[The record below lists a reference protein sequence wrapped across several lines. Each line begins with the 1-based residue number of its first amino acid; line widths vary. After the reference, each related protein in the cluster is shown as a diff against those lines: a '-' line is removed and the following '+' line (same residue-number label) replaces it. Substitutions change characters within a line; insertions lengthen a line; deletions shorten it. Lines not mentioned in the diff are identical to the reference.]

1 MQIIVPSGGEL
12 GEADLFL
19 FLILVA
25 FVCDTCGRRFGVA
38 SNLNRHVRRC
48 ILKPV
53 NATLATTQAPPS
65 SIPRGS
71 GTTSSDMSSSNQ
83 HDVPAAKAATAKR
96 GRASSSS
103 ESASSASSSS
113 SSQSH
118 GNRSGA
124 DGAGSSRPSGQKRRR
139 RAPSPSVWIPWSLRA
154 FNLACEEFHRSTPV
168 PLPPV
173 RRNLPREERDSWDD
187 NVSARPYHPHEWR
200 GVLPGPGLGHG
211 FGLGAKDIQN
221 VNFGGSGGIMLGRVL
236 VF

>member
-1 MQIIVPSGGEL
+1 M
-12 GEADLFL
+12 
-19 FLILVA
+19 
-25 FVCDTCGRRFGVA
+25 A

-53 NATLATTQAPPS
+53 NATLAATQVPS
-65 SIPRGS
+65 SISGSS
-71 GTTSSDMSSSNQ
+71 GTPSSDMSSSNR
-83 HDVPAAKAATAKR
+83 HDAPTVKAVTAKR
-96 GRASSSS
+96 GRTSSSS
-103 ESASSASSSS
+103 ESASSTSSSS
-113 SSQSH
+113 PNQSH
-118 GNRSGA
+118 SNKCGV
-124 DGAGSSRPSGQKRRR
+124 DGTGPIKPSGQKRRR
-139 RAPSPSVWIPWSLRA
+139 RAPSPSLWIPWSLRA

-187 NVSARPYHPHEWR
+187 NVSTRPYHPHEWR

-221 VNFGGSGGIMLGRVL
+221 INFGGSGGIMLGRVL